1 MVHGRDWRALMR
13 RVAVAVVAVLLL
25 GLGPVAAANPT
36 PDLDV
41 TANLS
46 EQDQDITVGMSKARL
61 AELGD
66 EMVGSAAQVG
76 DFAGP
81 WSKFG
86 ATSPCSDA
94 PPGPA
99 ASDDMCPRAVSMC
112 ARNSSPEALGPA
124 VFVWR
129 ALVDRDGNPVDGS
142 ANPIPALVWSIIGF
156 TCFPAAVPGAAP
168 TLTMEMI
175 LKQFHDTNFAHPT
188 VSVQPVNGRTLV
200 NLPTYF
206 ELKWPEAGFQ
216 PDEVDTTTLIGRQVR
231 IKPALKQAVYVFGD
245 GQSFGPTTSLGGPH
259 PTGDVTHTYRSTAN
273 AQVRV
278 DVTYSGQ
285 FSVDGG
291 PWIDVPGEATVAGD
305 PFPLEVLEAHAQL
318 VTR

>member
-1 MVHGRDWRALMR
+1 MAGVRHWVIGAL
-13 RVAVAVVAVLLL
+13 
-25 GLGPVAAANPT
+25 VAATLFAPAVHADDDVVGSTNQGGTRLVGISRADLLSYATKTVGAAGLPVGYEGPWYQYASTSICNNALPGAGGLSDNSCSNSWIYCNPT
-36 PDLDV
+36 SNPSI
-41 TANLS
+41 TA
-46 EQDQDITVGMSKARL
+46 
-61 AELGD
+61 
-66 EMVGSAAQVG
+66 
-76 DFAGP
+76 
-81 WSKFG
+81 
-86 ATSPCSDA
+86 
-94 PPGPA
+94 
-99 ASDDMCPRAVSMC
+99 
-112 ARNSSPEALGPA
+112 GPA
-124 VFVWR
+124 VRVWER
-129 ALVDRDGNPVDGS
+129 EVEA
-142 ANPIPALVWSIIGF
+142 ANQPILGAAWKEKGV
-156 TCFPAAVPGAAP
+156 TCLPDLVPGADNV
-168 TLTMEMI
+168 LTAAMI

>member
-1 MVHGRDWRALMR
+1 MASLWNRLVSL
-13 RVAVAVVAVLLL
+13 VLLGATIFSAAEASPGPSGGVFGQMDRDKVKAV
-25 GLGPVAAANPT
+25 GL
-36 PDLDV
+36 
-41 TANLS
+41 
-46 EQDQDITVGMSKARL
+46 ARGDL
-61 AELGD
+61 AEY
-66 EMVGSAAQVG
+66 
-76 DFAGP
+76 
-81 WSKFG
+81 
-86 ATSPCSDA
+86 
-94 PPGPA
+94 
-99 ASDDMCPRAVSMC
+99 
-112 ARNSSPEALGPA
+112 ALH
-124 VFVWR
+124 
-129 ALVDRDGNPVDGS
+129 
-142 ANPIPALVWSIIGF
+142 
-156 TCFPAAVPGAAP
+156 VPGAAGLPSDYAGPWYKYASTSFCNSALPGAGGSSDNSCTSMWTVCNP
-168 TLTMEMI
+168 TRDPEVTAGPAVNVWRQQVDAANQPLPGAAWERLGFTCLPDLVPGADNVLTAALI